1 MLDQNT
7 LKNKTALVT
16 GGSRSIGA
24 AIAEKLAS
32 LGANVVI
39 TFNHSE
45 QQAQEIV
52 KKIESYQVKAW
63 AIKADSGNPAEV
75 RNAVLE
81 TVKKFGRIDILINNA
96 GIGINNSIE
105 NLSLADYE
113 KIIAVNVTGVFVA
126 TQEAVK
132 HMKEGAR
139 IIHIGS
145 SMVKYSGFGSASLYT
160 LTKGAVVGFNK
171 SLARDLA
178 PKGITVNVVHP
189 GPTNTQMNPEDG
201 EFSAYVMPGI
211 AMGRYAQPEEI
222 ANVVA
227 FVASPAASYMTGSEV
242 FVDGGHTA

>member
-1 MLDQNT
+1 MLDQHT
-7 LKNKTALVT
+7 FKNKTALVT

-39 TFNHSE
+39 TYSNAS
-45 QQAQEIV
+45 QQAHDTVE
-52 KKIESYQVKAW
+52 KIQSYGVQGL
-63 AIKADSGNPAEV
+63 AIRADSAQPDEV
-75 RNAVLE
+75 RNAVLQ
-81 TVKKFGRIDILINNA
+81 TVQQFGRIDILVNNA

-105 NLSLADYE
+105 KLSLDDYQ
-113 KIIAVNVTGVFVA
+113 KIVAVNVTGVFVA

-132 HMKEGAR
+132 HMLAGSR

-145 SMVKYSGFGSASLYT
+145 SMIKYAGFGSASIYT
-160 LTKGAVVGFNK
+160 LTKGAITGFNK

-178 PKGITVNVVHP
+178 LKGITVNVVHP
-189 GPTNTQMNPEDG
+189 GPTDTAMNPEDG
-201 EFSAYVMPGI
+201 EFSAMVLPSI

-222 ANVVA
+222 ANIVA